1 MCVHKS
7 RRADDCDCPF
17 CAHSPSSP
25 FCAPL
30 PPPGAMQARQAVT
43 LAVLWLSYAAVYLL
57 RKPLGV
63 GKSAMASDL
72 GLEP

>member
-1 MCVHKS
+1 
-7 RRADDCDCPF
+7 
-17 CAHSPSSP
+17 
-25 FCAPL
+25 
-30 PPPGAMQARQAVT
+30 MQARQAVT